1 MSAVEAALK
10 IRERTGPIRP
20 EDIESVHVET
30 FTVGYNIIVK
40 DPEKWDPRTRET
52 ADHSLPYIVAAAL
65 LDGHVWLDTF
75 RPQRY
80 LADDVRKVLK
90 VMKVSVNPEHDKIY
104 PEGIKNTITVV
115 LKDGRTFT
123 ESSTYPPGH
132 FKNPLSRAGVEDK
145 FGRLTAERLSEKR
158 VRSVLDILWNLD
170 KCVNM
175 SRAVRELAIED

>member
-1 MSAVEAALK
+1 
-10 IRERTGPIRP
+10 
-20 EDIESVHVET
+20 
-30 FTVGYNIIVK
+30 
-40 DPEKWDPRTRET
+40 
-52 ADHSLPYIVAAAL
+52 
-65 LDGHVWLDTF
+65 
-75 RPQRY
+75 
-80 LADDVRKVLK
+80 VLK

-115 LKDGRTFT
+115 LKDGRKFT

-145 FGRLTAERLSEKR
+145 FRRLTAERLSEKR
-158 VRSVLDILWNLD
+158 LRSVLDILWNLD